1 MTNSTFSPR
10 AFVRLGVATLILLI
24 VGFGS
29 WASHIKLESAVVAT
43 GFVTL
48 DQGTHWVQHPKGGY
62 ISEVIV
68 RPAERVIAGQP
79 LLRLTSDVQTDA
91 MELLERQLAEAVAEW
106 ARLLAERRGSVTL
119 KKTEL
124 DAKDIPHA
132 IWQGQERLLAAQAR
146 KIAEQIR
153 QQRHQQTQLDDQ
165 LIGRRAQQ
173 DALEVQKELIAE
185 ELKQQ
190 EKLLQKGVISENAL
204 APLKR
209 ELAAINGRLGILKA
223 EWAAAKGQI
232 EAIDLQI
239 ATHRAE
245 RQARTLVELE
255 DRESQI
261 VQLRA
266 QVKALQKEINAQT
279 LTSPISGTVHDL
291 RFETPGALV
300 RATEP
305 IMAIVPTESPL
316 LVTAQVAPSQIEQV
330 FLNQEV
336 QLRVDGQSLEQP
348 LPGRVTMISPDMTS
362 EQQQTQPAFTVEIAL
377 GPTQKA
383 DGLQNG
389 MPVTAFLKTQ
399 PQRVLAFLLA
409 PIADYVAKAFRET

>member
-10 AFVRLGVATLILLI
+10 ALVRLGVATLLLLI
-24 VGFGS
+24 VGFGG
-29 WASHIKLESAVVAT
+29 WASQTKLESAVVTT

-62 ISEVIV
+62 ISKVMV
-68 RPAERVIAGQP
+68 RPAERVQAGQP
-79 LLRLTSDVQTDA
+79 LLQLTSDAQTDA
-91 MELLERQLAEAVAEW
+91 MELLQRQLAEAVAER
-106 ARLLAERRGSVTL
+106 ARLLAERRGYVTL
-119 KKTEL
+119 KKT
-124 DAKDIPHA
+124 DPVAKDIPLA
-132 IWQGQERLLAAQAR
+132 IWQGQEQLLAAQAR

-153 QQRHQQTQLDDQ
+153 QQRHQQTLLEDK
-165 LIGRRAQQ
+165 LIGLRAQQ

-190 EKLLQKGVISENAL
+190 KQLLQKGVISENAL

-223 EWAAAKGQI
+223 EQATARGQI

-239 ATHRAE
+239 ATQQAE
-245 RQARTLVELE
+245 RQARILAELE

-261 VQLRA
+261 AQLRV
-266 QVKALQKEINAQT
+266 QVETLQKEIHAQT
-279 LTSPISGTVHDL
+279 LTSPIAGTVHDL

-316 LVTAQVAPSQIEQV
+316 LITAQVAPSQIEQV

-336 QLRVDGQSLEQP
+336 QLRVDGQSLDQP
-348 LPGRVTMISPDMTS
+348 LAGRVTMISPDMTS
-362 EQQQTQPAFTVEIAL
+362 DQPQARPAFTLEIVL
-377 GPTQKA
+377 DPTEKA
-383 DGLQNG
+383 GGLQHG

-409 PIADYVAKAFRET
+409 PFAGYVAKAFRET

>member
-10 AFVRLGVATLILLI
+10 AFVRLGVATLLLLI
-24 VGFGS
+24 VGFGG
-29 WASHIKLESAVVAT
+29 WASQTKLESAVVAT

-48 DQGTHWVQHPKGGY
+48 DQGTHWVQHRKGGY

-68 RPAERVIAGQP
+68 RPGERVIAGQP
-79 LLRLTSDVQTDA
+79 LLRLTSDAQTDA
-91 MELLERQLAEAVAEW
+91 MELLERQLAEAVAER

-124 DAKDIPHA
+124 DAEDIPHA

-153 QQRHQQTQLDDQ
+153 QQRHQQTQLEDQ

-209 ELAAINGRLGILKA
+209 ELAATNGRLGILKA

-239 ATHRAE
+239 VTHRAE
-245 RQARTLVELE
+245 RQARILVELE
-255 DRESQI
+255 DLESQI
-261 VQLRA
+261 AQLRA

-291 RFETPGALV
+291 RGERL
-300 RATEP
+300 R
-305 IMAIVPTESPL
+305 IDL
-316 LVTAQVAPSQIEQV
+316 
-330 FLNQEV
+330 FL
-336 QLRVDGQSLEQP
+336 
-348 LPGRVTMISPDMTS
+348 
-362 EQQQTQPAFTVEIAL
+362 
-377 GPTQKA
+377 
-383 DGLQNG
+383 
-389 MPVTAFLKTQ
+389 
-399 PQRVLAFLLA
+399 
-409 PIADYVAKAFRET
+409 

>member
-1 MTNSTFSPR
+1 M
-10 AFVRLGVATLILLI
+10 AF
-24 VGFGS
+24 
-29 WASHIKLESAVVAT
+29 
-43 GFVTL
+43 
-48 DQGTHWVQHPKGGY
+48 PY
-62 ISEVIV
+62 
-68 RPAERVIAGQP
+68 
-79 LLRLTSDVQTDA
+79 
-91 MELLERQLAEAVAEW
+91 
-106 ARLLAERRGSVTL
+106 
-119 KKTEL
+119 
-124 DAKDIPHA
+124 A
-132 IWQGQERLLAAQAR
+132 IWQGQERLLDAQAR

-153 QQRHQQTQLDDQ
+153 QQRHQQTQLEDQ

-223 EWAAAKGQI
+223 EWAATKGQI

-245 RQARTLVELE
+245 RQARILVELE
-255 DRESQI
+255 DLESQI
-261 VQLRA
+261 AQLRA

-316 LVTAQVAPSQIEQV
+316 LVTAQVAPNQIEQV
-330 FLNQEV
+330 FLNQKV
-336 QLRVDGQSLEQP
+336 QLRVDGQSLQQP
-348 LPGRVTMISPDMTS
+348 LPGRVMMISPDMTS

-409 PIADYVAKAFRET
+409 PFADYVAKAFRET